1 MVIAVLFALLHTL
14 GGAALTLLAVR
25 RATLWERLAL
35 GVPMGVAIF
44 GLVGLIFASLLGM
57 GWPALIL
64 ALLAAVAPLAVLRSP
79 DRRRQLLREV
89 RRARPRGKW
98 SVGRIFG
105 IALGLA
111 LMAAL
116 VSFFRGALYF
126 APDGSLRTTNWSN
139 MGDVA
144 YHVGII
150 EGFVR
155 GENYP
160 PEHPEY
166 AGARLT
172 YPFLIDF
179 VAAQYVAV
187 GARITEALFVQNLL
201 LIFAS
206 VTLLRKM
213 TLSVTGRT
221 LAARLVVPVAL
232 LSGGWGFLR
241 FVSDALQFEGGLGQ
255 LLMNLPRDYTNDAEN
270 GYRWGNMMTVLL
282 GTQRSIMLGIP
293 TGLAIWRLW
302 WRARAE
308 SPQSPAPECP
318 PAPSNGGEENRR
330 LMLLAGGLCGFLPL
344 GHLHTFLV
352 MGCIGFLWTI
362 YTRRWKLWA
371 PFWGIL
377 LAIGVPCAIFMLTQS
392 QTETEPFRRFHPGW
406 DYKVMSDERMI
417 GLFDAQIGLPTKVG
431 WILASIPVWA
441 GAWLKNTGM
450 TIPLLLVAFLSAE
463 EPAVLSPR
471 WKRFYVPVLL
481 AFLGANLI
489 QLAPW
494 PWDNI
499 KVLVYWHLAGAIS
512 ISALLAWMWT
522 RRGPWR
528 VVMPILCVLLVAAG
542 SLDVWRVLTGALG
555 QEVYTAEE
563 VRFADAIVKVAPPRS
578 RLVTAPTYNTAA
590 YISGRRVLAGYYGHL
605 WSHGLN
611 SLPREAE
618 MKKIYAGEPD
628 ADAMIQKWKA
638 DYLIVGP
645 RERSDPKLPINET
658 YLSKFPVVA
667 RVGEHKLYKL
677 R

>member
-1 MVIAVLFALLHTL
+1 MFPAILLALLHTA

-35 GVPMGVAIF
+35 GVPAGVAIF
-44 GLVGLIFASLLGM
+44 GLVGLIFAHVFGLG
-57 GWPALIL
+57 AL
-64 ALLAAVAPLAVLRSP
+64 ALALAALASAAPLLTLRSP
-79 DRRRQLLREV
+79 ERRAQLLREV

-98 SVGRIFG
+98 TPGRVLG
-105 IALGLA
+105 ILSSLA
-111 LMAAL
+111 LAAVL
-116 VSFFRGALYF
+116 VSFFRGALYV
-126 APDGSLRTTNWSN
+126 APDGSLATTNWSN

-155 GENYP
+155 GENFP
-160 PEHPEY
+160 PEHPEF

-179 VAAQYVAV
+179 VVAEYVAA
-187 GARITEALFVQNLL
+187 GATITGALLVQNLL

-206 VTLLRKM
+206 VTLLRRM
-213 TLSVTGRT
+213 TLSVTGSA
-221 LAARLVVPVAL
+221 LAARIVVPIAL

-241 FVSDALQFEGGLGQ
+241 FLSDALQTEGGLGH
-255 LLMNLPRDYTNDAEN
+255 LLMNLPRDYTNDPAQ

-302 WRARAE
+302 WCARAE
-308 SPQSPAPECP
+308 SPAPPSCP
-318 PAPSNGGEENRR
+318 PAPRLGVENR
-330 LMLLAGGLCGFLPL
+330 LMTLAGALCGFLPL

-352 MGCIGFLWTI
+352 MGCTAFLWTLV
-362 YTRRWKLWA
+362 TRRWRLWA
-371 PFWGIL
+371 PFWITL
-377 LAIGVPCAIFMLTQS
+377 LAIGVPCVIFMLSQS

-406 DYKVMSDERMI
+406 DFKVMPDERMSGLSDASI
-417 GLFDAQIGLPTKVG
+417 GIFTKIGWL
-431 WILASIPVWA
+431 LASIFPWM
-441 GAWLKNTGM
+441 GLWLKNTGM

-463 EPAVLSPR
+463 EPAVLTLR
-471 WKRFYVPVLL
+471 WRRFYVPILL
-481 AFLGANLI
+481 FFFGANLI

-499 KVLVYWHLAGAIS
+499 KVLIYWHLAGAIS
-512 ISALLAWMWT
+512 ISALLAWMWA

-528 VVMPILCVLLVAAG
+528 VVTPVLCVVLTFAG
-542 SLDVWRVLTGALG
+542 ALDVLRVLTGALG
-555 QEVYTAEE
+555 QTVYTAEE
-563 VRFADAIVKVAPPRS
+563 VKFADAMAKVTPPRS
-578 RLVTAPTYNTAA
+578 RIVTAPTYNTAA
-590 YISGRRVLAGYYGHL
+590 YISGRRVIAGYYGHL

-611 SLPREAE
+611 SLPREAD
-618 MKKIYAGEPD
+618 MKKIYIGDPE
-628 ADAMIQKWKA
+628 ADALIRKWKA

-645 RERSDPKLPINET
+645 REREDPKLPINDL
-658 YLSKFPVVA
+658 YLKKFPVVA
-667 RVGEHKLYKL
+667 QVGEHRLYKL